1 MNENKFTPR
10 AEESLR
16 LAQEAAQDMG
26 HDYVGCEHLLLGL
39 LREEE
44 GIAHRVL
51 TEYGL
56 TDEMISGILRHNVGQ
71 GTSGDAPSQGLTPRA
86 KSVIELAVGESHRM
100 GAGYIGT
107 EHLLMGLLREG
118 SNMAVRILRTVG
130 VDPRKMYASVQQ
142 KLSESSPHTVTSG
155 TSTPNKENKKTGK
168 TLEEFTRDLTEAAR
182 QGKLDPVIGRDKE
195 IQRVVQILSRR
206 TKNNPVL
213 IGEPGVGKTA
223 IAEGLAQRIAS
234 ADVPEELLNKKLLS
248 LDLSGMV
255 AGTKYRGEFEERI
268 KNALDEVKKDG
279 NVILFIDELHT
290 IVGAGSAEGA
300 VDAANIIKP
309 ALGRGEIRVIGAT
322 TLNEYRKYIEKD
334 AALERR
340 FQPVTVGEP
349 SAEDTVAILKGLRDK
364 YEAHHKLTITDEAL
378 EAAVS
383 LSRRYINDRFL
394 PDKAIDLMDE
404 AASQV
409 RMKAESAS
417 PDLKSLEEKIAAL
430 HREKAEAIT
439 AQDYEK
445 AAQLRDIEKNYTDQV
460 EIERDN
466 WRRKLSQNRGTV
478 TADDIAN
485 VVAGWTGIPVNRL
498 TEDESLRLLR
508 LEETLHQRVVG
519 QDEAV
524 TAVARAIRRGRVG
537 LKDPK
542 RPIGSFLFLGPTGV
556 GKTELCKAL
565 AEAMFGDEN
574 AMIRIDMS
582 EYMERHTVSRLVGSP
597 PGYVGHEEGGQLTEK
612 VRRKP
617 YSVVLFD
624 EIEKAHEDVWNILL
638 QILEDGIVTDSQGRR
653 VDFKNT
659 VIVMTSNVG
668 AKNITAAENAPLGFD
683 GSEKQKE
690 ANEAARF
697 ARIREAVM
705 AELKRTFKPEFLNRI
720 DETIVFRQ
728 LTEEDIVKIAH
739 RMLSVTGK
747 RMAQQGI
754 TLVSDEDAVAALAK
768 DGFDAE
774 YGARPL
780 RRSIQNTVEDAVAEQ
795 MLEGKLKYGDTAKVT
810 LHDGKVVV
818 EKIPA
823 TEAQAEAI
831 AEEAEEAAGEAE
843 SPAEA
848 AEDSPDHP
856 QSAE

>member
-1 MNENKFTPR
+1 MSENKFTPR
-10 AEESLR
+10 AEEVLR
-16 LAQEAAQDMG
+16 LSQEAAEEMG
-26 HDYVGCEHLLLGL
+26 HGYVGSEHLLLGL
-39 LREEE
+39 IREEE

-51 TEYGL
+51 SEYGV
-56 TDEMISGILRHNVGQ
+56 TDEMVCDVLQRSVGKGLSG
-71 GTSGDAPSQGLTPRA
+71 TAPSQGLTPRA
-86 KSVIELAVGESHRM
+86 KSVVELAVSEAARM
-100 GAGYIGT
+100 GSSYIGT
-107 EHLLMGLLREG
+107 EHLLMGILREG
-118 SNMAVRILRTVG
+118 GNMALRILRTMG
-130 VDPRKMYASVQQ
+130 VDPKKMYSSIVQ
-142 KLSESSPHTVTSG
+142 KLNDTPHTVTSG
-155 TSTPNKENKKTGK
+155 ASTANRESDKKNK
-168 TLEEFTRDLTEAAR
+168 TLAEFTRDLTEAAR
-182 QGKLDPVIGRDKE
+182 AGKLDPVIGREKE
-195 IQRVVQILSRR
+195 IQRVIQILSRR

-223 IAEGLAQRIAS
+223 IAEGLAERIAS
-234 ADVPEELLNKKLLS
+234 GDVPEELLDKKILS

-268 KNALDEVKKDG
+268 KNTLAEVKKAG

-349 SAEDTVAILKGLRDK
+349 TPEATLEILKGLRDK

-378 EAAVS
+378 EAAVQ
-383 LSRRYINDRFL
+383 LSKRYIGDRFL

-409 RMKAESAS
+409 RMTAEASS
-417 PDLKSLEEKIAAL
+417 PDLKALEEKITAL
-430 HREKAEAIT
+430 HREKTEAVA
-439 AQDYEK
+439 AQDFEK
-445 AAQLRDIEKNYTDQV
+445 AAQLRDIEKNYQEQV

-466 WRRKLSQNRGTV
+466 WRKQLAQNRGNV
-478 TADDIAN
+478 TADDVAK
-485 VVAGWTGIPVNRL
+485 VVAGWTGIPVTRL
-498 TEDESLRLLR
+498 TEDESMRLLK
-508 LEETLHQRVVG
+508 LEEKLHQRVVG

-524 TAVARAIRRGRVG
+524 NAVAKAIRRSRVG

-556 GKTELCKAL
+556 GKTELCKTL

-574 AMIRIDMS
+574 AMVRIDMS
-582 EYMERHTVSRLVGSP
+582 EYMEKHTVSRLVGSP

-638 QILEDGIVTDSQGRR
+638 QILEDGIVTDSQGRK

-659 VIVMTSNVG
+659 IIVMTSNVG
-668 AKNITAAENAPLGFD
+668 AKNITADAARLGFD
-683 GSEKQKE
+683 GSEKGEKE
-690 ANEAARF
+690 SEEVRF
-697 ARIREAVM
+697 DRIRDAVM
-705 AELKRTFKPEFLNRI
+705 ADLKRTFRPEFLNRI
-720 DETIVFRQ
+720 DEIIVFRQ
-728 LTEEDIVKIAH
+728 LTEDNIRQIAR
-739 RMLSVTGK
+739 RMLDVTGA

-754 TLVSDEDAVAALAK
+754 TLAADDDAVAELAR
-768 DGFDAE
+768 DGFDPQ

-780 RRSIQNTVEDAVAEQ
+780 RRAIQSMVEDAVAEK
-795 MLEGKLKYGDTAKVT
+795 MLEGQLKSGDTAHVR
-810 LHDGKVVV
+810 LRDGKVVI
-818 EKIPA
+818 ES
-823 TEAQAEAI
+823 
-831 AEEAEEAAGEAE
+831 EAAPAAAA
-843 SPAEA
+843 PAETTKTP
-848 AEDSPDHP
+848 AEK
-856 QSAE
+856 

>member
-16 LAQEAAQDMG
+16 LAQEAAQDLG
-26 HDYVGCEHLLLGL
+26 HGYVGCEHLLLGL

-51 TEYGL
+51 SEYGL
-56 TDEMISGILRHNVGQ
+56 TDEMITGILQRSVGQ

-142 KLSESSPHTVTSG
+142 KLSETSPHTVTSG
-155 TSTPNKENKKTGK
+155 AGTPNKENKKTGK

-223 IAEGLAQRIAS
+223 IAEGLAQRIAA

-300 VDAANIIKP
+300 VDAANILKP
-309 ALGRGEIRVIGAT
+309 ALSRGEIRVIGAT

-349 SAEDTVAILKGLRDK
+349 TPEDTIAILKGLRDK

-378 EAAVS
+378 EAAVT

-430 HREKAEAIT
+430 HREKAEAIA

-478 TADDIAN
+478 TAEDIAN
-485 VVAGWTGIPVNRL
+485 VVAGWTGIPVTRL
-498 TEDESLRLLR
+498 TEDESTRLLK
-508 LEETLHQRVVG
+508 LEETLQQRVVG

-524 TAVARAIRRGRVG
+524 AAVARAIRRGRVG

-653 VDFKNT
+653 VDFRNT

-668 AKNITAAENAPLGFD
+668 AKNITAAENTRLGFD
-683 GSEKQKE
+683 GSEKSAEKD
-690 ANEAARF
+690 EAARF

-739 RMLSVTGK
+739 RMLTITGK

-754 TLVSDEDAVAALAK
+754 TLTADEDAVAMLAK
-768 DGFDAE
+768 NGFDAE

-795 MLEGKLKYGDTAKVT
+795 MLEGKLKSGDTAKVT
-810 LHDGKVVV
+810 LSDGKVVV
-818 EKIPA
+818 EKVPTA
-823 TEAQAEAI
+823 EAEDEAI
-831 AEEAEEAAGEAE
+831 AEETQEVNKVSEDKAE
-843 SPAEA
+843 
-848 AEDSPDHP
+848 
-856 QSAE
+856 

>member
-1 MNENKFTPR
+1 MSENKFTPR
-10 AEESLR
+10 AEEALR
-16 LAQEAAQDMG
+16 LSQEAAEEMG
-26 HDYVGCEHLLLGL
+26 HGYVGSEHLLLGL
-39 LREEE
+39 IREEE

-51 TEYGL
+51 SEYGV
-56 TDEMISGILRHNVGQ
+56 TDEMVCDVLQRSVGKGLSG
-71 GTSGDAPSQGLTPRA
+71 TAPSQGLTPRA
-86 KSVIELAVGESHRM
+86 KSVVELAVSEAARM
-100 GAGYIGT
+100 GSSYIGT
-107 EHLLMGLLREG
+107 EHLLMGILREG
-118 SNMAVRILRTVG
+118 GNMALRILRTMG
-130 VDPRKMYASVQQ
+130 VDPKKMYSSIVQ
-142 KLSESSPHTVTSG
+142 KLNDTPHTVTSG
-155 TSTPNKENKKTGK
+155 ASTANRESDKKNK
-168 TLEEFTRDLTEAAR
+168 TLAEFTRDLTEAAR
-182 QGKLDPVIGRDKE
+182 AGKLDPVIGREKE
-195 IQRVVQILSRR
+195 IQRVIQILSRR

-223 IAEGLAQRIAS
+223 IAEGLAERIAS
-234 ADVPEELLNKKLLS
+234 GDVPEELLDKKILS

-268 KNALDEVKKDG
+268 KNTLAEVKKAG

-349 SAEDTVAILKGLRDK
+349 TPEATLEILKGLRDK

-378 EAAVS
+378 EAAVQ
-383 LSRRYINDRFL
+383 LSKRYIGDRFL

-409 RMKAESAS
+409 RMTAEASS
-417 PDLKSLEEKIAAL
+417 PDLKALEEKITAL
-430 HREKAEAIT
+430 HREKTEAVA
-439 AQDYEK
+439 AQDFEK
-445 AAQLRDIEKNYTDQV
+445 AAQLRDIEKNYQEQV

-466 WRRKLSQNRGTV
+466 WRKQLAQNRGNV
-478 TADDIAN
+478 TADDVAK
-485 VVAGWTGIPVNRL
+485 VVAGWTGIPVTRL
-498 TEDESLRLLR
+498 TEDESMRLLK
-508 LEETLHQRVVG
+508 LEEKLHQRVVG

-524 TAVARAIRRGRVG
+524 NAVAKAIRRSRVG

-556 GKTELCKAL
+556 GKTELCKTL

-574 AMIRIDMS
+574 AMVRIDMS
-582 EYMERHTVSRLVGSP
+582 EYMEKHTVSRLVGSP

-638 QILEDGIVTDSQGRR
+638 QILEDGIVTDSQGRK

-659 VIVMTSNVG
+659 IIVMTSNVG
-668 AKNITAAENAPLGFD
+668 AKNITADAARLGFD
-683 GSEKQKE
+683 GSEKGEKE
-690 ANEAARF
+690 SEEVRF
-697 ARIREAVM
+697 DRIRDAVM
-705 AELKRTFKPEFLNRI
+705 ADLKRTFRPEFLNRI
-720 DETIVFRQ
+720 DEIIVFRQ
-728 LTEEDIVKIAH
+728 LTEDNIRQIAR
-739 RMLSVTGK
+739 RMLDVTGA

-754 TLVSDEDAVAALAK
+754 TLAADDDAVAELAR
-768 DGFDAE
+768 DGFDPQ

-780 RRSIQNTVEDAVAEQ
+780 RRAIQSMVEDAVAEK
-795 MLEGKLKYGDTAKVT
+795 MLEGQLKSGDTAHVR
-810 LHDGKVVV
+810 LRDGKVVI
-818 EKIPA
+818 ESEAAPA
-823 TEAQAEAI
+823 AEA
-831 AEEAEEAAGEAE
+831 
-843 SPAEA
+843 PAETPKTP
-848 AEDSPDHP
+848 AEK
-856 QSAE
+856 

>member
-56 TDEMISGILRHNVGQ
+56 TDEMISGILQRSVGQ
-71 GTSGDAPSQGLTPRA
+71 GTAGDAPSQGLTPRA

-118 SNMAVRILRTVG
+118 SNMAVRVLRTVG

-142 KLSESSPHTVTSG
+142 KLSETPHTVTSG
-155 TSTPNKENKKTGK
+155 AATPNRENKKTGK

-182 QGKLDPVIGRDKE
+182 LGKLDPVIGRDKE
-195 IQRVVQILSRR
+195 IQRVIQILSRR

-223 IAEGLAQRIAS
+223 IAEGLAQRIAA

-309 ALGRGEIRVIGAT
+309 ALGRGEIRVVGAT

-349 SAEDTVAILKGLRDK
+349 STEDTLAILKGLRDK

-378 EAAVS
+378 EAAVT

-430 HREKAEAIT
+430 HREKSEAIT

-466 WRRKLSQNRGTV
+466 WRRQMAQNRGTV
-478 TADDIAN
+478 TAEDIAN
-485 VVAGWTGIPVNRL
+485 VVAGWTGIPVTRL

-659 VIVMTSNVG
+659 IIVMTSNVG
-668 AKNITAAENAPLGFD
+668 ARNITSADKPLGFD
-683 GSEKQKE
+683 GRETEADEK
-690 ANEAARF
+690 ARF
-697 ARIREAVM
+697 DRIKQAVM
-705 AELKRTFKPEFLNRI
+705 EELRRTFKPEFLNRI

-728 LTEEDIVKIAH
+728 LTEENIRHIAQ
-739 RMLSVTGK
+739 RMLEITGK
-747 RMAQQGI
+747 RMAQQDI
-754 TLVSDEDAVAALAK
+754 TLLADDDAVTALAK
-768 DGFDAE
+768 DGFDPQ

-780 RRSIQNTVEDAVAEQ
+780 RRAIQNEVEDAVAEL
-795 MLEGKLKYGDTAKVT
+795 MLEGKLQGGDTARIC
-810 LHDGKVVV
+810 LRDGKVTI
-818 EKIPA
+818 EK
-823 TEAQAEAI
+823 EA
-831 AEEAEEAAGEAE
+831 
-843 SPAEA
+843 SPAK
-848 AEDSPDHP
+848 AE
-856 QSAE
+856 QSKDATV

>member
-86 KSVIELAVGESHRM
+86 KSVFELAVGESHRM

-142 KLSESSPHTVTSG
+142 KLSESSPHSVTSG

-485 VVAGWTGIPVNRL
+485 VVAGWTGIRQPS
-498 TEDESLRLLR
+498 D
-508 LEETLHQRVVG
+508 G
-519 QDEAV
+519 
-524 TAVARAIRRGRVG
+524 GRE
-537 LKDPK
+537 P
-542 RPIGSFLFLGPTGV
+542 
-556 GKTELCKAL
+556 
-565 AEAMFGDEN
+565 
-574 AMIRIDMS
+574 
-582 EYMERHTVSRLVGSP
+582 
-597 PGYVGHEEGGQLTEK
+597 
-612 VRRKP
+612 
-617 YSVVLFD
+617 
-624 EIEKAHEDVWNILL
+624 
-638 QILEDGIVTDSQGRR
+638 
-653 VDFKNT
+653 
-659 VIVMTSNVG
+659 
-668 AKNITAAENAPLGFD
+668 
-683 GSEKQKE
+683 
-690 ANEAARF
+690 
-697 ARIREAVM
+697 
-705 AELKRTFKPEFLNRI
+705 
-720 DETIVFRQ
+720 
-728 LTEEDIVKIAH
+728 
-739 RMLSVTGK
+739 
-747 RMAQQGI
+747 
-754 TLVSDEDAVAALAK
+754 AVAAS
-768 DGFDAE
+768 GGDAAPACG
-774 YGARPL
+774 GAGRGCH
-780 RRSIQNTVEDAVAEQ
+780 RRGPRHPPWPCGSEGPQASHRLLPVPGPHRRRQDRAVQ
-795 MLEGKLKYGDTAKVT
+795 G
-810 LHDGKVVV
+810 
-818 EKIPA
+818 
-823 TEAQAEAI
+823 
-831 AEEAEEAAGEAE
+831 AGR
-843 SPAEA
+843 S
-848 AEDSPDHP
+848 HVRR
-856 QSAE
+856 

>member
-1 MNENKFTPR
+1 MSENKFTPR
-10 AEESLR
+10 AEEALR
-16 LAQEAAQDMG
+16 LSQEAAEEMG
-26 HDYVGCEHLLLGL
+26 HGYVGSEHLLLGL
-39 LREEE
+39 IREEE

-51 TEYGL
+51 AEYGV
-56 TDEMISGILRHNVGQ
+56 TDEMVCGVLQRSVGKGLSGA
-71 GTSGDAPSQGLTPRA
+71 APSQGLTPRA
-86 KSVIELAVGESHRM
+86 KSVVELAVSESARM
-100 GAGYIGT
+100 GSSYIGT
-107 EHLLMGLLREG
+107 EHLLMGILREG
-118 SNMAVRILRTVG
+118 GNMALRILRTMG
-130 VDPRKMYASVQQ
+130 VDPKKMYSSIVK
-142 KLSESSPHTVTSG
+142 KLNDTPHTVTSG
-155 TSTPNKENKKTGK
+155 ASTANRESDKKNK
-168 TLEEFTRDLTEAAR
+168 TLAEFTRDLTEAAR
-182 QGKLDPVIGRDKE
+182 SGKLDPVIGRDKE
-195 IQRVVQILSRR
+195 IQRVIQILSRR

-223 IAEGLAQRIAS
+223 IAEGLAERIAS
-234 ADVPEELLNKKLLS
+234 GDVPEELLDKKILS

-268 KNALDEVKKDG
+268 KNTLAEVKKAG

-349 SAEDTVAILKGLRDK
+349 TPEATLEILKGLRDK

-378 EAAVS
+378 EAAVQ
-383 LSRRYINDRFL
+383 LSKRYIGDRFL

-409 RMKAESAS
+409 RMTAEASS
-417 PDLKSLEEKIAAL
+417 PDLKALEEKIAAL
-430 HREKAEAIT
+430 HREKSEAVT
-439 AQDYEK
+439 AQDFEK
-445 AAQLRDIEKNYTDQV
+445 AAQLRDIEKDYQEQV

-466 WRRKLSQNRGTV
+466 WRKQMAQNRGSV
-478 TADDIAN
+478 TADDVAK
-485 VVAGWTGIPVNRL
+485 VVAGWTGIPVTRL
-498 TEDESLRLLR
+498 TEDESMRLLK
-508 LEETLHQRVVG
+508 LEEKLHQRVVG

-524 TAVARAIRRGRVG
+524 NAVAKAIRRSRVG

-556 GKTELCKAL
+556 GKTELCKTL

-574 AMIRIDMS
+574 AMVRIDMS
-582 EYMERHTVSRLVGSP
+582 EYMEKHPVSRLVGSP

-638 QILEDGIVTDSQGRR
+638 QILEDGIVTDSQGRK

-659 VIVMTSNVG
+659 IIVMTSNVG
-668 AKNITAAENAPLGFD
+668 AKNITADAARLGFD
-683 GSEKQKE
+683 GGEKDEKE
-690 ANEAARF
+690 TEEVRF
-697 ARIREAVM
+697 SRIRDAVM
-705 AELKRTFKPEFLNRI
+705 ADLKRTFRPEFLNRI
-720 DETIVFRQ
+720 DEIIVFRQ
-728 LTEEDIVKIAH
+728 LTEDNIRQIAR
-739 RMLSVTGK
+739 RMLDVTGA

-754 TLVSDEDAVAALAK
+754 TLAADDDAVAELAR
-768 DGFDAE
+768 DGFDPQ

-780 RRSIQNTVEDAVAEQ
+780 RRAIQSMVEDAVAEK
-795 MLEGKLKYGDTAKVT
+795 MLEGELKSGDTAHVRLK
-810 LHDGKVVV
+810 DGKVVI
-818 EKIPA
+818 EK
-823 TEAQAEAI
+823 
-831 AEEAEEAAGEAE
+831 
-843 SPAEA
+843 
-848 AEDSPDHP
+848 
-856 QSAE
+856 

>member
-16 LAQEAAQDMG
+16 LAQEAAQDLG
-26 HDYVGCEHLLLGL
+26 HGYVGCEHLLLGL

-51 TEYGL
+51 SEYGL
-56 TDEMISGILRHNVGQ
+56 TDEMITGILQRSVGQ

-142 KLSESSPHTVTSG
+142 KLSETSPHTVTSG
-155 TSTPNKENKKTGK
+155 AGTPNKENKKTGK

-223 IAEGLAQRIAS
+223 IAEGLAQRIAA

-300 VDAANIIKP
+300 VDAANILKP
-309 ALGRGEIRVIGAT
+309 ALSRGEIRVIGAT

-349 SAEDTVAILKGLRDK
+349 TPEDTIAILKGLRDK

-378 EAAVS
+378 EAAVT
-383 LSRRYINDRFL
+383 LSRRYISDRFL

-430 HREKAEAIT
+430 RREKSEAIA

-478 TADDIAN
+478 TAEDIAN
-485 VVAGWTGIPVNRL
+485 VVAGWTGIPVTRL
-498 TEDESLRLLR
+498 TEDESTRLLK
-508 LEETLHQRVVG
+508 LEETLQQRVVG

-524 TAVARAIRRGRVG
+524 AAVARAIRRGRVG

-653 VDFKNT
+653 VDFRNT

-668 AKNITAAENAPLGFD
+668 AKNITAAENTRLGFD
-683 GSEKQKE
+683 GSEKNAEKD
-690 ANEAARF
+690 EAARF

-739 RMLSVTGK
+739 RMLTITGK

-754 TLVSDEDAVAALAK
+754 TLTADEDAVAMLAK
-768 DGFDAE
+768 NGFDAE

-795 MLEGKLKYGDTAKVT
+795 MLEGKLKSGDTAKVT
-810 LHDGKVVV
+810 LSDGKVVV
-818 EKIPA
+818 EKVPTA
-823 TEAQAEAI
+823 EAEDEAI
-831 AEEAEEAAGEAE
+831 AEKTQEVNKVSEDKAE
-843 SPAEA
+843 
-848 AEDSPDHP
+848 
-856 QSAE
+856 

>member
-1 MNENKFTPR
+1 MSENKFTPR
-10 AEESLR
+10 AEEALR
-16 LAQEAAQDMG
+16 LSQEAAEEMG
-26 HDYVGCEHLLLGL
+26 HGYVGSEHLLLGL
-39 LREEE
+39 IREEE

-51 TEYGL
+51 SEYGV
-56 TDEMISGILRHNVGQ
+56 TDEMVCDVLQRSVGKGLSG
-71 GTSGDAPSQGLTPRA
+71 TAPSQGLTPRA
-86 KSVIELAVGESHRM
+86 KSVVELAVSEAARM
-100 GAGYIGT
+100 GSSYIGT
-107 EHLLMGLLREG
+107 EHLLMGILREG
-118 SNMAVRILRTVG
+118 GNMALRILRTMG
-130 VDPRKMYASVQQ
+130 VDPKKMYSSIVQ
-142 KLSESSPHTVTSG
+142 KLNDTPHTVTSG
-155 TSTPNKENKKTGK
+155 ASTANRESDKKNK
-168 TLEEFTRDLTEAAR
+168 TLAEFTRDLTEAAR
-182 QGKLDPVIGRDKE
+182 AGKLDPVIGREKE
-195 IQRVVQILSRR
+195 IQRVIQILSRR

-223 IAEGLAQRIAS
+223 IAEGLAERIAS
-234 ADVPEELLNKKLLS
+234 GDVPEELLDKKILS

-268 KNALDEVKKDG
+268 KNTLAEVKKAG

-349 SAEDTVAILKGLRDK
+349 TPEATLEILKGLRDK
-364 YEAHHKLTITDEAL
+364 YESHHKLTITDEAL
-378 EAAVS
+378 EAAVQ
-383 LSRRYINDRFL
+383 LSKRYIGDRFL

-409 RMKAESAS
+409 RMTAEASS
-417 PDLKSLEEKIAAL
+417 PDLKALEEKITAL
-430 HREKAEAIT
+430 HREKTEAVA
-439 AQDYEK
+439 AQDFEK
-445 AAQLRDIEKNYTDQV
+445 AAQLRDIEKNYQEQV

-466 WRRKLSQNRGTV
+466 WRKQLAQNRGNV
-478 TADDIAN
+478 TADDVAK
-485 VVAGWTGIPVNRL
+485 VVAGWTGIPVTRL
-498 TEDESLRLLR
+498 TEDESMRLLK
-508 LEETLHQRVVG
+508 LEEKLHQRVVG

-524 TAVARAIRRGRVG
+524 NAVAKAIRRSRVG

-556 GKTELCKAL
+556 GKTELCKTL

-574 AMIRIDMS
+574 AMVRIDMS
-582 EYMERHTVSRLVGSP
+582 EYMEKHTVSRLVGSP

-638 QILEDGIVTDSQGRR
+638 QILEDGIVTDSQGRK

-659 VIVMTSNVG
+659 IIVMTSNVG
-668 AKNITAAENAPLGFD
+668 AKNITADAARLGFD
-683 GSEKQKE
+683 GSENGEKE
-690 ANEAARF
+690 SEEVRF
-697 ARIREAVM
+697 DRIRDAVM
-705 AELKRTFKPEFLNRI
+705 ADLKRTFRPEFLNRI
-720 DETIVFRQ
+720 DEIIVFRQ
-728 LTEEDIVKIAH
+728 LTEDNIRQIAR
-739 RMLSVTGK
+739 RMLDVTGA

-754 TLVSDEDAVAALAK
+754 TLAADDDAVAELAR
-768 DGFDAE
+768 DGFDPQ

-780 RRSIQNTVEDAVAEQ
+780 RRAIQSMVEDAVAEK
-795 MLEGKLKYGDTAKVT
+795 MLEGQLKSGDTAHVR
-810 LHDGKVVV
+810 LRDGKVVI
-818 EKIPA
+818 ES
-823 TEAQAEAI
+823 EAASAAEA
-831 AEEAEEAAGEAE
+831 
-843 SPAEA
+843 PAETPKTP
-848 AEDSPDHP
+848 AEK
-856 QSAE
+856 

>member
-10 AEESLR
+10 AEEALR
-16 LAQEAAQDMG
+16 LAQEAAEEMG
-26 HDYVGCEHLLLGL
+26 HGYVGSEHLLLGL
-39 LREEE
+39 LRDEE

-51 TEYGL
+51 TEHGL
-56 TDEMISGILRHNVGQ
+56 DDDMVCTVLRRSVGTGLSG
-71 GTSGDAPSQGLTPRA
+71 TAPSQGLTPRA
-86 KSVIELAVGESHRM
+86 KSAVELAVSEAVRT

-107 EHLLMGLLREG
+107 EHLLMGILREG
-118 SNMAVRILRTVG
+118 NNMALRVLRTVG
-130 VDPRKMYASVQQ
+130 IDSRKLYSDVVKKLNAAHRPAAASAAA
-142 KLSESSPHTVTSG
+142 PAARDDG
-155 TSTPNKENKKTGK
+155 KKGK
-168 TLEEFTRDLTEAAR
+168 TLSEFTRDLTEAAR
-182 QGKLDPVIGRDKE
+182 QGRLDPVIGREKE
-195 IQRVVQILSRR
+195 IARVVQILSRR

-223 IAEGLAQRIAS
+223 IAEGLAQRIAA
-234 ADVPEELLNKKLLS
+234 ADVPEELLDKKILS
-248 LDLSGMV
+248 LDLGGMV

-268 KNALDEVKKDG
+268 KSVLKEVQRAG

-309 ALGRGEIRVIGAT
+309 ALGRGEIRVVGAT
-322 TLNEYRKYIEKD
+322 TLNEYRKHIEKD

-349 SAEDTVAILKGLRDK
+349 TPEAAVEILMGLRDK
-364 YEAHHKLTITDEAL
+364 YEAHHKLTITDEAI
-378 EAAVS
+378 EAAVK
-383 LSRRYINDRFL
+383 LSTRYINDRFL

-409 RMKAESAS
+409 RMSAESAS

-430 HREKAEAIT
+430 RREKEEAIA

-445 AAQLRDIEKNYTDQV
+445 AAQLRDIEQNYTDQV

-466 WRRKLSQNRGTV
+466 WRKQMAVNRGSV
-478 TADDIAN
+478 TADDIAK
-485 VVAGWTGIPVNRL
+485 VVAGWTGIPVTRL
-498 TEDESLRLLR
+498 TEDESSRLLR

-519 QDEAV
+519 QDDAV
-524 TAVARAIRRGRVG
+524 SAVARAIRRGRVG
-537 LKDPK
+537 LKDPR

-556 GKTELCKAL
+556 GKTELCKTL

-574 AMIRIDMS
+574 AMVRIDMS

-612 VRRKP
+612 IRRKP

-659 VIVMTSNVG
+659 IIVMTSNVG
-668 AKNITAAENAPLGFD
+668 AKNITAADTARLGFD
-683 GSEKQKE
+683 GGE
-690 ANEAARF
+690 AEDESVRF
-697 ARIREAVM
+697 ERIRQAVM
-705 AELKRTFKPEFLNRI
+705 AELKRTFRPEFLNRI

-728 LTEEDIVKIAH
+728 LSREDICAIAR
-739 RMLSVTGK
+739 RMLDTTAR
-747 RMAQQGI
+747 RMAEQGI
-754 TLVSDEDAVAALAK
+754 ALEADDEAVTALAEG
-768 DGFDAE
+768 GFDPQ

-780 RRSIQNTVEDAVAEQ
+780 RRAIQNRVEDAVAEQ
-795 MLEGKLKYGDTAKVT
+795 MLEGKLVSGDTAC
-810 LHDGKVVV
+810 VVLCGEEIRI
-818 EKIPA
+818 EKK
-823 TEAQAEAI
+823 
-831 AEEAEEAAGEAE
+831 
-843 SPAEA
+843 
-848 AEDSPDHP
+848 
-856 QSAE
+856 

>member
-1 MNENKFTPR
+1 MSENKFTPR
-10 AEESLR
+10 AEEALR
-16 LAQEAAQDMG
+16 LSQEAAEEMG
-26 HDYVGCEHLLLGL
+26 HGYVGSEHLLLGL
-39 LREEE
+39 IREEE

-51 TEYGL
+51 SEYGV
-56 TDEMISGILRHNVGQ
+56 TDEMVCDVLQRSVGKGLSG
-71 GTSGDAPSQGLTPRA
+71 TAPSQGLTPRA
-86 KSVIELAVGESHRM
+86 KSVVELAVSEAARM
-100 GAGYIGT
+100 GSSYIGT
-107 EHLLMGLLREG
+107 EHLLMGILREG
-118 SNMAVRILRTVG
+118 GNMALRILRTMG
-130 VDPRKMYASVQQ
+130 VDPKKMYSSIVQ
-142 KLSESSPHTVTSG
+142 KLNDTPHTVTSG
-155 TSTPNKENKKTGK
+155 ASTANRESDKKNK
-168 TLEEFTRDLTEAAR
+168 TLAEFTRDLTEAAR
-182 QGKLDPVIGRDKE
+182 AGKLDPVIGREKE
-195 IQRVVQILSRR
+195 IQRVIQILSRR

-223 IAEGLAQRIAS
+223 IAEGLAERIAS
-234 ADVPEELLNKKLLS
+234 GDVPEELLDKKILS

-268 KNALDEVKKDG
+268 KNTLAEVKKAG

-349 SAEDTVAILKGLRDK
+349 TPEATLEILKGLRDK
-364 YEAHHKLTITDEAL
+364 YESHHKLTITDEAL
-378 EAAVS
+378 EAAVQ
-383 LSRRYINDRFL
+383 LSKRYIGDRFL

-409 RMKAESAS
+409 RMTAEASS
-417 PDLKSLEEKIAAL
+417 PDLKALEEKITAL
-430 HREKAEAIT
+430 HWEKTEAVA
-439 AQDYEK
+439 AQDFEK
-445 AAQLRDIEKNYTDQV
+445 AAQLRDIEKNYQEQV

-466 WRRKLSQNRGTV
+466 WRKQLAQNRGNV
-478 TADDIAN
+478 TADDVAK
-485 VVAGWTGIPVNRL
+485 VVAGWTGIPVTRL
-498 TEDESLRLLR
+498 TEDESMRLLK
-508 LEETLHQRVVG
+508 LEEKLHQRVVG

-524 TAVARAIRRGRVG
+524 NAVAKAIRRSRVG

-556 GKTELCKAL
+556 GKTELCKTL

-574 AMIRIDMS
+574 AMVRIDMS
-582 EYMERHTVSRLVGSP
+582 EYMEKHTVSRLVGSP

-638 QILEDGIVTDSQGRR
+638 QILEDGIVTDSQGRK

-659 VIVMTSNVG
+659 IIVMTSNVG
-668 AKNITAAENAPLGFD
+668 AKNITADAARLGFD
-683 GSEKQKE
+683 GSENGEKE
-690 ANEAARF
+690 SEEVRF
-697 ARIREAVM
+697 DRIRDAVM
-705 AELKRTFKPEFLNRI
+705 ADLKRTFRPEFLNRI
-720 DETIVFRQ
+720 DEIIVFRQ
-728 LTEEDIVKIAH
+728 LTEDNIRQIAR
-739 RMLSVTGK
+739 RMLDVTGA

-754 TLVSDEDAVAALAK
+754 TLAADDDAVAELAR
-768 DGFDAE
+768 DGFDPQ

-780 RRSIQNTVEDAVAEQ
+780 RRAIQSMVEDAVAEK
-795 MLEGKLKYGDTAKVT
+795 MLEGQLKSGDTAHVR
-810 LHDGKVVV
+810 LRDGKVVI
-818 EKIPA
+818 ESEAAPA
-823 TEAQAEAI
+823 AEA
-831 AEEAEEAAGEAE
+831 
-843 SPAEA
+843 PAETPKTP
-848 AEDSPDHP
+848 AEK
-856 QSAE
+856 

>member
-1 MNENKFTPR
+1 MTEYQFTPR
-10 AEESLR
+10 AEEALR
-16 LAQEAAQDMG
+16 LSQEAAEELG
-26 HDYVGCEHLLLGL
+26 HGYVGSEHLLLGL
-39 LREEE
+39 IREEE
-44 GIAHRVL
+44 GVAHRVL
-51 TEYGL
+51 SEFGV
-56 TDEMISGILRHNVGQ
+56 TDEMVCAVVRRSVGQ
-71 GTSGDAPSQGLTPRA
+71 GVSGAAPSQGLTPRA
-86 KSVIELAVGESHRM
+86 KSVIELAVSESARM
-100 GAGYIGT
+100 GSGYIGT

-118 SNMAVRILRTVG
+118 GNMGLRILRSIG
-130 VDPRKMYASVQQ
+130 VEPNKMYSAVVKKISGAPKATAPV
-142 KLSESSPHTVTSG
+142 SG
-155 TSTPNKENKKTGK
+155 TSARESDKKGK
-168 TLEEFTRDLTEAAR
+168 TLAEFTRDLTEAAR
-182 QGKLDPVIGRDKE
+182 SQKLDPVIGREKE
-195 IQRVVQILSRR
+195 IQRVIQILSRR

-223 IAEGLAQRIAS
+223 IAEGLAERIA
-234 ADVPEELLNKKLLS
+234 AGDVPEELLDKKILS

-268 KNALDEVKKDG
+268 KNTLAEVKKDG

-349 SAEDTVAILKGLRDK
+349 TPEAALEILKGLRDK

-378 EAAVS
+378 EAAVH
-383 LSRRYINDRFL
+383 LSRRYIGDRFL

-409 RMKAESAS
+409 RMDAEASS

-430 HREKAEAIT
+430 HREKTEAIA
-439 AQDYEK
+439 AQDFEK
-445 AAQLRDIEKNYTDQV
+445 AAQLRDIEKDYQEQV
-460 EIERDN
+460 DIERDK
-466 WRRKLSQNRGTV
+466 WRRDRAQNRGSV
-478 TADDIAN
+478 TADDIAK
-485 VVAGWTGIPVNRL
+485 VVAGWTGIPVTRL
-498 TEDESLRLLR
+498 TEDESARLLK
-508 LEETLHQRVVG
+508 LEEKLHERVVG
-519 QDEAV
+519 QDD
-524 TAVARAIRRGRVG
+524 AVAAVAKAIRRSRVG

-556 GKTELCKAL
+556 GKTELCKTL
-565 AEAMFGDEN
+565 AQAMFGDEN
-574 AMIRIDMS
+574 AMVRIDMS
-582 EYMERHTVSRLVGSP
+582 EYMEKHTVSRLIGSP

-668 AKNITAAENAPLGFD
+668 AKNITAAESRLGFD
-683 GSEKQKE
+683 GGDDRAQTDEERYS
-690 ANEAARF
+690 
-697 ARIREAVM
+697 RIREAVM
-705 AELKRTFKPEFLNRI
+705 GDLKRTFRPEFLNRI
-720 DETIVFRQ
+720 DEIIVFRQ
-728 LTEEDIVKIAH
+728 LTQENIEAIAR
-739 RMLSVTGK
+739 RMLDVTAG
-747 RMAQQGI
+747 RVAQQHI
-754 TLVSDEDAVAALAK
+754 TLEADDDAVAELAK
-768 DGFDAE
+768 DGFDPQ

-780 RRSIQNTVEDAVAEQ
+780 RRAIQNQVEDAIAEQ
-795 MLEGKLKYGDTAKVT
+795 ILEGKLQSGDTAHVRLT
-810 LHDGKVVV
+810 DGKVCI
-818 EKIPA
+818 EK
-823 TEAQAEAI
+823 
-831 AEEAEEAAGEAE
+831 
-843 SPAEA
+843 
-848 AEDSPDHP
+848 
-856 QSAE
+856 